1 MFYRQ
6 GLREKS
12 SNLSHS
18 AADSNPGQPMP
29 ETEILSLLSGLP
41 LSLQQELPAHLGPA
55 QTMRGQAAEAHRLSL
70 AQTNMSSFRQLVI

>member
-41 LSLQQELPAHLGPA
+41 SSLWQELPAHLGPA
-55 QTMRGQAAEAHRLSL
+55 QKRGQAAEAHWLSL
-70 AQTNMSSFRQLVI
+70 AQTNKSSFQQLVI